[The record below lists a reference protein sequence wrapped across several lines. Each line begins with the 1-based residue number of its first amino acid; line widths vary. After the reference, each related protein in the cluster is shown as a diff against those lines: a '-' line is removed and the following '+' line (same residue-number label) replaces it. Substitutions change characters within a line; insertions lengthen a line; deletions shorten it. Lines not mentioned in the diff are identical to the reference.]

1 MPEIT
6 KEKPF
11 NLANLYIENNPHTN
25 GLCCF
30 FHSRGKDYY
39 ASIINLELLGTTEC
53 MIFNAKGRQV
63 HEWRD
68 LYCKHGLPL
77 CEESLKGCVREFL
90 EAWDEREVIDG

>member
-1 MPEIT
+1 MNKMG
-6 KEKPF
+6 KEAPF
-11 NLANLYIENNPHTN
+11 KLANLYIEDNPHTA

-30 FHSRGKDYY
+30 FRSGDQDYY

-53 MIFNAKGRQV
+53 MIFKAKGRDV
-63 HEWRD
+63 HYASDVYYKR
-68 LYCKHGLPL
+68 GLPL